1 MTFTQLVIE
10 NALINEVTNQRRLYS
25 AAVAQ
30 NNDSEAQKIWDRIN
44 ELKNQITNLKEDET
58 MTREEKL
65 YSMNGEMLI
74 EVAAKAG
81 LKITK
86 NDLKKGKKKIVPK
99 ILEAEAAKAQ
109 TEEIAEEAPKAKRR
123 KRTTEAT
130 ETAVEAPISQSEE
143 VSEETKQNAKPKA
156 KKSNLKL
163 TELTYK
169 GETKSIKEWAVEI
182 NMPWPTLYDRVN
194 RNGWTV
200 EDAIEIP
207 LGQRRPK

>member
-1 MTFTQLVIE
+1 
-10 NALINEVTNQRRLYS
+10 
-25 AAVAQ
+25 
-30 NNDSEAQKIWDRIN
+30 
-44 ELKNQITNLKEDET
+44 

-86 NDLKKGKKKIVPK
+86 NDLKKGKKKIVPR

-109 TEEIAEEAPKAKRR
+109 TEETAEEITEAPRTTREFLETVSDVLDGKKHVSNRR
-123 KRTTEAT
+123 KRTAI
-130 ETAVEAPISQSEE
+130 EAPISQSGE
-143 VSEETKQNAKPKA
+143 VSEETKQNTKPKA

-163 TELTYK
+163 TELTYN
-169 GETKSIKEWAVEI
+169 GETKSIKEWAAEI

>member
-1 MTFTQLVIE
+1 MVTFTQLVIE
-10 NALINEVTNQRRLYS
+10 NALIN
-25 AAVAQ
+25 
-30 NNDSEAQKIWDRIN
+30 DSEAQKIWDRIQQ
-44 ELKNQITNLKEDET
+44 LKNQITNIKEDET

-123 KRTTEAT
+123 KRTTETT
-130 ETAVEAPISQSEE
+130 EAAVEAPISQSEE
-143 VSEETKQNAKPKA
+143 VSEEPKQNTKPKA

-169 GETKSIKEWAVEI
+169 GETKSIKEWAAEI

>member
-1 MTFTQLVIE
+1 
-10 NALINEVTNQRRLYS
+10 
-25 AAVAQ
+25 
-30 NNDSEAQKIWDRIN
+30 
-44 ELKNQITNLKEDET
+44 

-86 NDLKKGKKKIVPK
+86 NDLKKGKKKIVPR

-109 TEEIAEEAPKAKRR
+109 TEETAEEITEAPKTTREFLETVSDVLDGKKRR
-123 KRTTEAT
+123 NRAT
-130 ETAVEAPISQSEE
+130 ETIETAIEAPISQSEE
-143 VSEETKQNAKPKA
+143 VSEETKQNVKPKA

-163 TELTYK
+163 TELTYN

-200 EDAIEIP
+200 KDAIEIP

>member
-1 MTFTQLVIE
+1 
-10 NALINEVTNQRRLYS
+10 
-25 AAVAQ
+25 
-30 NNDSEAQKIWDRIN
+30 
-44 ELKNQITNLKEDET
+44 

-109 TEEIAEEAPKAKRR
+109 TGEPTEEAPKTNRR
-123 KRTTEAT
+123 KRTTETT

-143 VSEETKQNAKPKA
+143 VSEETKQNVKPKA

-163 TELTYK
+163 TELTYN
-169 GETKSIKEWAVEI
+169 GETKSIKEWAAEI

>member
-1 MTFTQLVIE
+1 
-10 NALINEVTNQRRLYS
+10 
-25 AAVAQ
+25 
-30 NNDSEAQKIWDRIN
+30 
-44 ELKNQITNLKEDET
+44 

-86 NDLKKGKKKIVPK
+86 NDLKKGKKKIVPR

-109 TEEIAEEAPKAKRR
+109 TEETAEEITEAPRTTREFLETVSDVLDGKKRVSNRR
-123 KRTTEAT
+123 KR
-130 ETAVEAPISQSEE
+130 TAVEAPISQSEE

-163 TELTYK
+163 TELTYN
-169 GETKSIKEWAVEI
+169 GETKSIKEWAAEI
-182 NMPWPTLYDRVN
+182 NIPWPTLYDRVN

-200 EDAIEIP
+200 KDAIEIP